1 MNIGTIDAHHHF
13 WQPGRY
19 DYVWMG
25 PDLPALHRDFG
36 PDDLRPIL
44 SIHDIDGTVLVQT
57 ISSDDETRWF
67 LELANQHAFIAGV
80 VGWVDLTDRR
90 VGERLDELGD
100 SPKFVGVRHQVHDE
114 PDPDWLARDD
124 VQRGL
129 SELAHRSLTYDLL
142 IRPEHLAVSRRVVER
157 FPDLRFVV
165 DHIAK
170 PAIARHD
177 WDNWAAGIAALAACP
192 NVACKLSGMITEADW
207 TNWQPADLAP
217 YIRHVIEH
225 FGADRVMFGSDWPV
239 CLLAGTYDRVVD
251 ALAANLDELSDH
263 QRQAVFGNS
272 AAAWYDLKTATGG
285 FPRPGG

>member
-13 WQPGRY
+13 WQLGRY
-19 DYVWMG
+19 DYVWMS
-25 PDLPALHRDFG
+25 PELEALQRDYV

-44 SIHDIDGTVLVQT
+44 SGHNVRSTVLVQT

-67 LELANQHAFIAGV
+67 LELANQHPFIAGI
-80 VGWVDLTDRR
+80 VGWVDLTDRG

-114 PDPDWLARDD
+114 PDPDWLVRDD

-129 SELAHRSLTYDLL
+129 RELARRSLTYDLL
-142 IRPEHLAVSRRVVER
+142 IRPQHLAVARRIAEK

-170 PAIARHD
+170 PAIARRG
-177 WDNWAAGIAALAACP
+177 WDDWAAGIAALAVCP

-207 TNWQPADLAP
+207 AHWQPTDLAP
-217 YIRHVIEH
+217 YLRHVLDH
-225 FGADRVMFGSDWPV
+225 FGTDRVMFGSDWPV
-239 CLLAGTYDRVVD
+239 CLLAGTYDQVID
-251 ALAANLDELSDH
+251 ALATNLDDLSDH
-263 QRQAVFGNS
+263 EREDVFGAS
-272 AAAWYDLKTATGG
+272 AAAWYDLA
-285 FPRPGG
+285 PS